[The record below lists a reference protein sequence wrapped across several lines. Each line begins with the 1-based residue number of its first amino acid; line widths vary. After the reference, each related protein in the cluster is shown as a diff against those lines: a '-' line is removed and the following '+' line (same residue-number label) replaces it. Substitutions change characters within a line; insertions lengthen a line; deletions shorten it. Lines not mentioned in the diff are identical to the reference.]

1 MRQFM
6 VSRFSASASER
17 TQKALAPS
25 CKLGLLQIRGT
36 NQFVLEVA
44 PRICFVFLHGIFW
57 KTWCRISVV
66 SSLRLWKL
74 QCFNFTRK
82 SRFPAPLETSGDL
95 VSLGCVPLGLGE

>member
-1 MRQFM
+1 MYMRQFM

-44 PRICFVFLHGIFW
+44 PRICFVFLHSIYPSQYLFLH
-57 KTWCRISVV
+57 CLFIVCV
-66 SSLRLWKL
+66 
-74 QCFNFTRK
+74 
-82 SRFPAPLETSGDL
+82 PDL
-95 VSLGCVPLGLGE
+95 VGS